1 MTRETGLSWLSEQ
14 CGELTDLLPAELDC
28 LVERGPVSAMV
39 LIAERSVSDLDG
51 SAALQLGRDVRR
63 LLDSALPEGTVR
75 TAWVGSTDH
84 VFDPCKEDVAPRAWL
99 ERIGS
104 AWLSA
109 EVRRAPGFVPPAA
122 DPVTDDALR
131 DAVLRVMGRAAHD
144 LTLADEVGQRFNSL
158 PRTGLVPALEQVVV
172 QVCADLGFRLFLRAM
187 KAYSVPVD
195 TSTLE
200 AFVALGRRLGYPD
213 LLVEEGLNRR

>member
-14 CGELTDLLPAELDC
+14 CGEMTELLPAELDC

-63 LLDSALPEGTVR
+63 LLDSTLPEETVR

-84 VFDPCKEDVAPRAWL
+84 VFDPCKEDVAPRDWL
-99 ERIGS
+99 GRIES
-104 AWLSA
+104 AWLAA
-109 EVRRAPGFVPPAA
+109 EVRRTPGFVPPAA
-122 DPVTDDALR
+122 DPVTDDAR
-131 DAVLRVMGRAAHD
+131 RAAVLSVMGRVADD
-144 LTLADEVGQRFNSL
+144 LTRADEVGQQFNSL

-172 QVCADLGFRLFLRAM
+172 QVCADLGCRLFLRAM
-187 KAYSVPVD
+187 KAYAVAVD
-195 TSTLE
+195 TSSRKE
-200 AFVALGRRLGYPD
+200 FVALGRRFGYPD
-213 LLVEEGLNRR
+213 LLVEEGLNQR